1 MGKKGDFYLK
11 FPKNSSKKD
20 SGMTIIELMV
30 GIALFSIF
38 IGFLYQAVR
47 ISSDTY
53 HLGVNLNQFTNKL
66 DSAIKRIET
75 LAAAEGVGDWT
86 SPAVSGE
93 IDAIKIGSYW
103 YGVEDNSLV
112 RAENSNL
119 KKKAKHLIRCDGT
132 PSNQFEIKKF
142 SFFLYDSDGKE
153 ILDKNGKAAY
163 LRLDIEAD
171 NFFVEKDENRQI
183 GLSFSSGI
191 DI

>member
-1 MGKKGDFYLK
+1 MGKKGEFYLK
-11 FPKNSSKKD
+11 FPKNRSKKD

-38 IGFLYQAVR
+38 IGLLYQAVR
-47 ISSDTY
+47 ISSNTY
-53 HLGVNLNQFTNKL
+53 HLSLSLNQFTNKL

-75 LAAAEGVGDWT
+75 LAAAEGIGDWT
-86 SPAVSGE
+86 SPVSGE
-93 IDAIKIGSYW
+93 IDAIKIGNYW

-119 KKKAKHLIRCDGT
+119 KKKAKQLINYDGT
-132 PSNQFEIKKF
+132 PSNQFEIKTF
-142 SFFLYDSDGKE
+142 SFFLYDLNGNPISDR
-153 ILDKNGKAAY
+153 NGKAAY

-171 NFFVEKDENRQI
+171 NFFVEKDANRQI
-183 GLSFSSGI
+183 GFSFSSGI